1 MIIAPVIREYRF
13 GNLRMTCKE
22 FVWYKENNQLAA
34 QPVIVCQTDRELIN
48 TLLDALT
55 LAERGKQYEQ
65 PQSEVVP
72 AVPFQKQ

>member
-34 QPVIVCQTDRELIN
+34 QPVIV
-48 TLLDALT
+48 LDALT